1 MRPLL
6 KYGVPLAGGVAA
18 AGGALAQGEDPGS
31 AVLAGLAG
39 GVGAAGGLLA
49 ARKLAGKF
57 APDIRQAVE
66 DTALSAAERLQEAK
80 GGIPSTR
87 EQGMRAKALGKAVD
101 VASSVTAPS
110 ERALGKGIAAGIV
123 PGSIALAGLGG
134 VAAGAIPGYLGV
146 PGFQQG
152 VVDPESYGSS
162 NSPGA
167 RYKAP
172 TMQYT

>member
-1 MRPLL
+1 
-6 KYGVPLAGGVAA
+6 
-18 AGGALAQGEDPGS
+18 
-31 AVLAGLAG
+31 
-39 GVGAAGGLLA
+39 LA
-49 ARKLAGKF
+49 ARKFAGKY

-66 DTALSAAERLQEAK
+66 DTALSTAERLEEMQ
-80 GGIPSTR
+80 GRIPSAR
-87 EQGMRAKALGKAVD
+87 QKGMRAKALGKAVD
-101 VASSVTAPS
+101 VASSVTAPT
-110 ERALGKGIAAGIV
+110 ERALGKGIAAGVV

-172 TMQYT
+172 TMQYV

>member
-1 MRPLL
+1 MHPLL

-18 AGGALAQGEDPGS
+18 AGGALSQGEDPGS

-49 ARKLAGKF
+49 ARKFAGKY
-57 APDIRQAVE
+57 APDIRKAVE
-66 DTALSAAERLQEAK
+66 DTALSTAERLEEVKAGLPASREK
-80 GGIPSTR
+80 GI
-87 EQGMRAKALGKAVD
+87 RANVLGKAVD
-101 VASSVTAPS
+101 LASSVTAPS
-110 ERALGKGIAAGIV
+110 ERSLGRGVAAGVV
-123 PGSIALAGLGG
+123 PGSVALAGLGG
-134 VAAGAIPGYLGV
+134 VAAGAVPGYLGV

-172 TMQYT
+172 TMQYV

>member
-49 ARKLAGKF
+49 ARKLAGKY

-66 DTALSAAERLQEAK
+66 DTARSTAERLEEVRGRIPAAREE
-80 GGIPSTR
+80 GI
-87 EQGMRAKALGKAVD
+87 RAKALGKAID
-101 VASSVTAPS
+101 VASAVTAPT
-110 ERALGKGIAAGIV
+110 ERALGKGIAVGVV

-134 VAAGAIPGYLGV
+134 IAAGAIPGSFGV

>member
-6 KYGVPLAGGVAA
+6 KFGVPLVGGLTA

-31 AVLAGLAG
+31 AALAGIAG

-49 ARKLAGKF
+49 ARKLAGKY
-57 APDIRQAVE
+57 APDVRRAVE
-66 DTALSAAERLQEAK
+66 DTALSTAERLEEAAK
-80 GGIPSTR
+80 TIPSAR
-87 EQGMRAKALGKAVD
+87 EKGMRAKILGKATD
-101 VASSVTAPS
+101 MAASVTAPS
-110 ERALGKGIAAGIV
+110 ERALAKGLAAGIV
-123 PGSIALAGLGG
+123 PGSVALAGLGG
-134 VAAGAIPGYLGV
+134 VAAGAVPSYLGI
-146 PGFQQG
+146 PGFQEN

-172 TMQYT
+172 TMQYM